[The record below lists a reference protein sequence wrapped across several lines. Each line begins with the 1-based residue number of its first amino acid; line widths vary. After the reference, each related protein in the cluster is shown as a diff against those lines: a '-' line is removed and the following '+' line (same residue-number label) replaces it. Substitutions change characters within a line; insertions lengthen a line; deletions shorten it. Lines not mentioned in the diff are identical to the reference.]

1 MERKTKY
8 MAKKC
13 VKNYRIKMRYYGG
26 KKKNFMNKENY
37 FKRSRIEYC
46 RGNDLAL
53 LSASVV
59 MAVCH
64 DSRVFR
70 TSLLCQ

>member
-1 MERKTKY
+1 M
-8 MAKKC
+8 
-13 VKNYRIKMRYYGG
+13 KNYRIKMRN
-26 KKKNFMNKENY
+26 KVARKKNLINKENY
-37 FKRSRIEYC
+37 FKRIEYC

-70 TSLLCQ
+70 TR

>member
-1 MERKTKY
+1 MCEKLHNKN
-8 MAKKC
+8 AKRGDEQR
-13 VKNYRIKMRYYGG
+13 N
-26 KKKNFMNKENY
+26 ENLMIGENC
-37 FKRSRIEYC
+37 FKRIEYC
-46 RGNDLAL
+46 GGNDLAL

-70 TSLLCQ
+70 TR

>member
-1 MERKTKY
+1 MCEKLRNKN
-8 MAKKC
+8 AKKGD
-13 VKNYRIKMRYYGG
+13 KQKRENLMI
-26 KKKNFMNKENY
+26 KENY
-37 FKRSRIEYC
+37 FKRIEYC
-46 RGNDLAL
+46 GGNNDLAL

-70 TSLLCQ
+70 TR